1 MNPVEMGRKKP
12 IAQTEPAAFEKAY
25 GDEKLDNVMNI
36 IETFK
41 SLPIYPSTKK
51 DAFEK
56 LRNIVNGDTKLSEGH
71 RIVCNNLIDR
81 AINELDITS
90 DDDEDDDAG
99 LEYHGDP
106 IITRDMSY
114 SAKPLMVDP
123 DTVNLFNALQT
134 INMYCT
140 LGMPCLVALSYG
152 NGIFTTTSNI
162 TYEKIVYAAQDPA
175 INRLWFTDG
184 HGMAVVK

>member
-1 MNPVEMGRKKP
+1 MGRKKP
-12 IAQTEPAAFEKAY
+12 VAAQTEPAASEKAY
-25 GDEKLDNVMNI
+25 GDEKLDNVMHI

-41 SLPIYPSTKK
+41 NLPIYPTTKK

-56 LRNIVNGDTKLSEGH
+56 LRTIVNGDAKLSDGH
-71 RIVCNNLIDR
+71 KMVCNNLIDK
-81 AINELDITS
+81 AISELDIET
-90 DDDEDDDAG
+90 DDEDDIELD
-99 LEYHGDP
+99 YYGDP

-175 INRLWFTDG
+175 IDRLWFTDG